1 MFDSYLDENN
11 KESMKNMVYSMA
23 GFNSKHVRSKLY
35 PFWKSYFKNLISV
48 FDKKGNEF
56 GK

>member
-48 FDKKGNEF
+48 FDKKGDEF